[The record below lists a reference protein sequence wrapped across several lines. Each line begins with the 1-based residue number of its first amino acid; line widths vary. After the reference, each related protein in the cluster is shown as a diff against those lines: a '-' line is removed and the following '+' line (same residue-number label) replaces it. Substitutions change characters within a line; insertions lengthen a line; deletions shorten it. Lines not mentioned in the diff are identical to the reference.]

1 MVESKNSLLRP
12 GDVFEK
18 YTVEQELGH
27 GGMGAVYLVRHRV
40 LNTNFALKVL
50 YPGVAQRDQ
59 QFVDRFIREA
69 QLAGR
74 IRHPNLIAVYD
85 AGLNESNGMYY
96 LVMDYVSGG
105 SVRGKLRK
113 QGHLS
118 VLESLGIVRQV
129 GHALEAAL
137 QHNMVHRDIKPD
149 NIMFDGDGVARL
161 ADLGIAKATGDHD
174 ANLTVEAAVFGTPAY
189 MSPEQARDSRNVDI
203 RADIYSLGIVL
214 YEMLT
219 GRRPFTGENTIEI
232 LTQVIGD
239 AQAPDVRTLNPDIPE
254 AVAVLVSDMIEKDLR
269 KRVASPS
276 DLISRID
283 VILSNLENSE
293 EVVEEQPEVEKTMA
307 TIAQPVAATAQ
318 AAELTMETVSQPQPA
333 KAELTME
340 TISQPQPAP
349 SQPQTAPSQAELTM
363 ETISQPTPQPQAA
376 PSQAELTMET
386 IAQPKPAEKKASE
399 PVADQPFEPT
409 VAIGSEATPKAAS
422 GLGNNRKLII
432 AGGAAVGLLLAIGGG
447 ALLMKGGKEPEKPAN
462 HIESPADNSGKE
474 TQKPVETTQTNVQP
488 PKTEVKTA
496 PKVEEQPAVA
506 PKVEEKVAPK
516 VEEQPIVAP
525 KVEENTEPK
534 AEEQPV
540 QQTVV
545 KTEPKAEEKTAVAP
559 KVEEKVAPKVEEQP
573 ATQVVVKTE
582 PKVETA
588 AATVAA
594 IQAKIVLFGAEN
606 AENGALLKGVQ
617 KMTGEQNTTFQKAGL
632 SSRAKGD
639 LMKIQSGKPDLML
652 IAVTSRYETMSLSN
666 FELFVADLC
675 ESLRS
680 RGGNY
685 AFILEPIA
693 GKSARFCNGNNTV
706 RDVCRQRSVNVID
719 CENGEIKLDDVKMLL
734 NQ

>member
-105 SVRGKLRK
+105 SVRSKLRK
-113 QGHLS
+113 QVHLT

-149 NIMFDGDGVARL
+149 NIMFDADGVARL

-239 AQAPDVRTLNPDIPE
+239 TPAPDVRTLNPDIPE
-254 AVAVLVSDMIEKDLR
+254 AVAVLVSDMIAKDLR

-307 TIAQPVAATAQ
+307 TIAQPVAAAAQ

-340 TISQPQPAP
+340 TIAQPQPAP
-349 SQPQTAPSQAELTM
+349 SQPQAAELTM
-363 ETISQPTPQPQAA
+363 ETIAQPTPQPQAA

-386 IAQPKPAEKKASE
+386 IAQPKPAEKKTSE
-399 PVADQPFEPT
+399 PVANQSFEPT
-409 VAIGSEATPKAAS
+409 VAFSSEATPKVPFW
-422 GLGNNRKLII
+422 NEKNRKLII
-432 AGGAAVGLLLAIGGG
+432 AGGAAVGLLLVIGGG

-474 TQKPVETTQTNVQP
+474 TPKPVETTQTNVQP

-496 PKVEEQPAVA
+496 PKVEEQP
-506 PKVEEKVAPK
+506 
-516 VEEQPIVAP
+516 
-525 KVEENTEPK
+525 
-534 AEEQPV
+534 V

-545 KTEPKAEEKTAVAP
+545 KTEPKVEEQPVVAP
-559 KVEEKVAPKVEEQP
+559 KVEEKVVPKVEEQP

-582 PKVETA
+582 PKVETT
-588 AATVAA
+588 AATAAAA
-594 IQAKIVLFGAEN
+594 IQAKIAFFGAEN
-606 AENGALLKGVQ
+606 AENNALLKGIQ
-617 KMTGEQNTTFQKAGL
+617 NMAGEQNTTFQKAGL

-685 AFILEPIA
+685 AFVLEPIA

-706 RDVCRQRSVNVID
+706 RDVCRQRSINIID